1 MHTSTATKEDPM
13 KNETIAARIRESQ
26 QRITKLLHAV
36 HAQRDPE
43 CRTWER
49 YSIPAHGGGRMEG
62 VGCRQHDIFTTA
74 GR

>member
-1 MHTSTATKEDPM
+1 MHTTTTKETLMTD
-13 KNETIAARIRESQ
+13 ETIAARIPESQ
-26 QRITKLLHAV
+26 QRITKLLHAL

-49 YSIPAHGGGRMEG
+49 HSIPAHGGRRMEG